1 MKRTR
6 ILSGFVALCLLLCLS
21 CLAKTHKTDIVH
33 TDTIEYT
40 LEEED
45 KLSAELYI
53 DNNGLYTVRVT
64 SLTSEEFNPK
74 IAIRILKA
82 GKEIYCFETKKT
94 VSYDDDSSYDMFEF
108 AVGLTEGEYRLEV
121 ENLTMFSSVS
131 FKIETSFME
140 QDNIE
145 TPVNNTF
152 DKATEMELKN
162 KYYGGVVM
170 DDETDYYSFEMPYD
184 GYAFIQMYSPH
195 LKFFTLYDESK
206 NEIGSIGIEIDEA
219 DKVYELRS
227 GLAKGK
233 YYISINPDED
243 YTLPLYTIEVNTHSG
258 DGFEKE
264 YNNTNDFAMSL
275 ISGKEYQGNLFGT
288 DDIDI
293 FTFSLGESSDV
304 TIDFTDT
311 HVSKD
316 GHYKFSLSDGE
327 KAIFSSEMRSR
338 ETKTLTLGKGTYF
351 LTVSSLGYKNFTGM
365 AYKVKVTSDKS
376 FVPGVNESTPPEK
389 ETVQFSDVRESDWFA
404 KDLLQARKEG
414 LINGLDGNTYNPHGN
429 VTLAQAITM
438 AARVYM
444 RKTGEKPDSSL
455 NGGKWYTQYLSF
467 AIDKKIID
475 KDDFENYDAYATRA
489 EIAHIFSSLFNDKQT
504 KEIIRI
510 PDVNENTKYNKDI
523 YKLYRIGILKGSD
536 KDGTFRP
543 DENLS
548 RAEAAVIL
556 LRINNIL

>member
-1 MKRTR
+1 
-6 ILSGFVALCLLLCLS
+6 
-21 CLAKTHKTDIVH
+21 
-33 TDTIEYT
+33 
-40 LEEED
+40 
-45 KLSAELYI
+45 
-53 DNNGLYTVRVT
+53 
-64 SLTSEEFNPK
+64 
-74 IAIRILKA
+74 
-82 GKEIYCFETKKT
+82 
-94 VSYDDDSSYDMFEF
+94 
-108 AVGLTEGEYRLEV
+108 
-121 ENLTMFSSVS
+121 
-131 FKIETSFME
+131 
-140 QDNIE
+140 
-145 TPVNNTF
+145 
-152 DKATEMELKN
+152 
-162 KYYGGVVM
+162 
-170 DDETDYYSFEMPYD
+170 
-184 GYAFIQMYSPH
+184 
-195 LKFFTLYDESK
+195 
-206 NEIGSIGIEIDEA
+206 
-219 DKVYELRS
+219 
-227 GLAKGK
+227 
-233 YYISINPDED
+233 
-243 YTLPLYTIEVNTHSG
+243 
-258 DGFEKE
+258 
-264 YNNTNDFAMSL
+264 
-275 ISGKEYQGNLFGT
+275 
-288 DDIDI
+288 
-293 FTFSLGESSDV
+293 
-304 TIDFTDT
+304 
-311 HVSKD
+311 
-316 GHYKFSLSDGE
+316 
-327 KAIFSSEMRSR
+327 MRSR
-338 ETKTLTLGKGTYF
+338 ETKTLTLSKGTYF

-414 LINGLDGNTYNPHGN
+414 LINGLDGNIYNPHGN

-489 EIAHIFSSLFNDKQT
+489 EIAHIFSSLFDDKQT

-536 KDGTFRP
+536 KVGTFRP